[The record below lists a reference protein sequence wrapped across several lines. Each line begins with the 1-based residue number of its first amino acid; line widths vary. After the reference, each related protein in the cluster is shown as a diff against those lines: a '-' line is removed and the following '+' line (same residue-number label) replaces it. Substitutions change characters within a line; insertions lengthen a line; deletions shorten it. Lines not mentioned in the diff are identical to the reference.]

1 MTQQNRYRTEA
12 PAADGGT
19 AARQLPDHVVAQGDL
34 RRDWDAANP
43 PAADASL
50 LARGRQRFNI
60 YCAPCHGLD
69 GRGDGPVAVRGFP
82 HPPSYLE
89 SRLTS
94 APASHFYDVISN
106 GIGRMYSYADRVAP
120 RDRWAIVAYIRALQM
135 SQQASLSSKETMP

>member
-1 MTQQNRYRTEA
+1 
-12 PAADGGT
+12 
-19 AARQLPDHVVAQGDL
+19 
-34 RRDWDAANP
+34 
-43 PAADASL
+43 
-50 LARGRQRFNI
+50 
-60 YCAPCHGLD
+60 
-69 GRGDGPVAVRGFP
+69 VRGFP

-135 SQQASLSSKETMP
+135 SQQASLPSKETMP